1 MSKQS
6 SHRKHSNKSASITV
20 RFLFPEE
27 SSWTEKKIENCR
39 TVRNVGL
46 EDRKKPTKPQG
57 GDYNYSG
64 MHDSG
69 ILPPPKEGGDFSLL
83 IEMSNQARTYS
94 DELLTS
100 IIEKNNSAKRGK
112 NGIGD
117 RNGLEMRTKKRN
129 VCSKKQK

>member
-1 MSKQS
+1 
-6 SHRKHSNKSASITV
+6 
-20 RFLFPEE
+20 
-27 SSWTEKKIENCR
+27 
-39 TVRNVGL
+39 
-46 EDRKKPTKPQG
+46 
-57 GDYNYSG
+57 

-100 IIEKNNSAKRGK
+100 IIEKNNSAKREK
-112 NGIGD
+112 NEIGD
-117 RNGLEMRTKKRN
+117 RNSLEMRTKKRN

>member
-1 MSKQS
+1 
-6 SHRKHSNKSASITV
+6 
-20 RFLFPEE
+20 
-27 SSWTEKKIENCR
+27 
-39 TVRNVGL
+39 
-46 EDRKKPTKPQG
+46 
-57 GDYNYSG
+57 